1 MWRSRARVGLCAI
14 VAALAWTAAP
24 SASASPSASAAPS
37 ASAPDGT
44 GTMMVGPTAVQA
56 SQVTTLTFTYTAEFL
71 EDGTITLVV
80 PTGWTPPS
88 QTPGP
93 GYTTVSCPMTIYAR
107 ARACQLTASPATMT
121 ITIKNVNRN
130 VDLGRTVVI
139 TYQMAQAPASAG
151 TSTFTAAEQSFAA
164 GALAP
169 LGASPAVAVT
179 CPDGAGTMAVSPLTT
194 TASSTAMLTFSYT
207 AGSCGVQPG
216 GVVTLTVPGGWTP
229 PDTVPGTPGFAVWA
243 GGAVSVSAPMT
254 IVVPVGTL
262 LPVEKISFDY
272 EMAKAP
278 GSPGGYTFA
287 ATEESGAGGSL
298 QPLAASSAITVTP
311 PVVTSSSPSSGGVTS
326 SSPSSGGGTSSSSTS
341 GGGTSSSS
349 TSGGA
354 GTMTVAPAQVTAAR
368 QSTLRF
374 TYTAPETGLSP
385 SGEVTVHVPAGWA
398 APSRTPGRAGYA
410 SSSGGNLSVSG
421 RAIAVTGVALRGG
434 QQLTITYAA
443 GPAPGAAGVST
454 FVTSQRPDGTATLAA
469 LAVSPSVTVGL
480 STGPGDGLAIVLV
493 VAALVVVAGAAS
505 LLASRLLHRGGHGT
519 GGGNVS
525 AVPHTGPPP
534 SAAVRDTGNRPT
546 LTVRLEPH
554 ADATVTTIDGR
565 RP

>member
-1 MWRSRARVGLCAI
+1 MWRSRARLGVCAI
-14 VAALAWTAAP
+14 LVALAWPAAP
-24 SASASPSASAAPS
+24 SASAA
-37 ASAPDGT
+37 DGT

-71 EDGTITLVV
+71 QDGTITLVV

-93 GYTTVSCPMTIYAR
+93 GYTTVSCPMTISAP
-107 ARACQLTASPATMT
+107 ARACRLTASPATMT
-121 ITIKNVNRN
+121 ITITNVNRN
-130 VDLGRTVVI
+130 VDLGQTVVI

-151 TSTFTAAEQSFAA
+151 TSTFTASEQSFAA
-164 GALAP
+164 GVLTP
-169 LGASPAVAVT
+169 LDVSPTVAVT

-194 TASSTAMLTFSYT
+194 TASSTVMLTFSYT
-207 AGSCGVQPG
+207 AGSCGVQAG
-216 GVVTLTVPGGWTP
+216 GVVTLTVPDGWTP
-229 PDTVPGTPGFAVWA
+229 PDTVPGTSGFAVWA
-243 GGAVSVSAPMT
+243 GGAVSVSAQMT

-262 LPVEKISFDY
+262 RPGEKISFDY
-272 EMAKAP
+272 DMAKAP

-287 ATEESGAGGSL
+287 ATEQSGTGGSL
-298 QPLAASSAITVTP
+298 QPLAASPAITVTP
-311 PVVTSSSPSSGGVTS
+311 AVVTSSSPSSGGVTS
-326 SSPSSGGGTSSSSTS
+326 SS
-341 GGGTSSSS
+341 S

-354 GTMTVAPAQVTAAR
+354 GAMTVTPAQVTAAR

-374 TYTAPETGLSP
+374 TYTAPKTGLSP

-398 APSRTPGRAGYA
+398 APSRTPGQAGYA

-421 RAIAVTGVALRGG
+421 RVIAVTGVALRSG

-443 GPAPGAAGVST
+443 GPAPSAAGVST

-480 STGPGDGLAIVLV
+480 STGPGDGLAIVLL

-519 GGGNVS
+519 GGGDVS

-534 SAAVRDTGNRPT
+534 STAVRDTGNRPA

-554 ADATVTTIDGR
+554 ADATVTTIEEGR
-565 RP
+565 P

>member
-1 MWRSRARVGLCAI
+1 MWRSRARIGLCAI

-24 SASASPSASAAPS
+24 SAAPSATAAPS
-37 ASAPDGT
+37 ASTGPSVSEGPSARAPGGT
-44 GTMMVGPTAVQA
+44 GTMVVWPTSVRA
-56 SQVTTLTFTYTAEFL
+56 SQVTTLTFTYTAEFAQ
-71 EDGTITLVV
+71 DGTITLVV

-93 GYTTVSCPMTIYAR
+93 GYTTVSCPMTIYAP

-121 ITIKNVNRN
+121 ITITNVNRN
-130 VDLGRTVVI
+130 VDLGKTVVI

-151 TSTFTAAEQSFAA
+151 TSTFTAAEQSFATV
-164 GALAP
+164 GLAP
-169 LGASPAVAVT
+169 LGVSPAVAVT

-194 TASSTAMLTFSYT
+194 TASSTTMLTFSYT
-207 AGSCGVQPG
+207 AGSCGVQAG

-262 LPVEKISFDY
+262 LPGEKISFDY

-298 QPLAASSAITVTP
+298 QPLAASPAITVRP
-311 PVVTSSSPSSGGVTS
+311 PVVTG
-326 SSPSSGGGTSSSSTS
+326 SSPSSGGGTSSSSA
-341 GGGTSSSS
+341 
-349 TSGGA
+349 SGGA

-385 SGEVTVHVPAGWA
+385 AGEVTVHVPAGWA

-421 RAIAVTGVALRGG
+421 RAIVVTGVALRGG

-480 STGPGDGLAIVLV
+480 ATGPGDGLAIVLL
-493 VAALVVVAGAAS
+493 VAALVAVAVAAS
-505 LLASRLLHRGGHGT
+505 LLASRLLHRGGHGG

-554 ADATVTTIDGR
+554 ADATVTTIEGR